1 MRSRKVARH
10 RAERMGRQAGEQHK
24 NQPPRGNISTA
35 VPMFPLEILGENAMK
50 ISKRLATRIIV
61 SCAREYHN
69 NLENRNLLI
78 VYGSTSKPDFFETI
92 FLPSGF
98 LHLTG
103 VRPVSDKIPSSNV
116 FYQKAM
122 NGILNPN
129 DFTMAVNGTTE
140 RKLSVLPW
148 LTKVHLI
155 AKMVGIYNP
164 VRSMRYTDKL
174 VGNTKAFLGFIFQN
188 GFYIP
193 NTALEEDIRN
203 FSLYQPQKVLAIF
216 RKPVDIGQYQ
226 ELCYIAKGADVNT
239 IVLSR
244 NIKRCLKPPMV
255 GATIGDFHARVGIIR
270 ISRPDPGSIVQVNSI
285 HSKAKGEK
293 RDYNG

>member
-1 MRSRKVARH
+1 
-10 RAERMGRQAGEQHK
+10 
-24 NQPPRGNISTA
+24 
-35 VPMFPLEILGENAMK
+35 MK

-61 SCAREYHN
+61 CCAREYHN

-78 VYGSTSKPDFFETI
+78 VYGSPSKPDFFETI
-92 FLPSGF
+92 FLPSNF

-103 VRPVSDKIPSSNV
+103 VRPVSDKILSSSV

-122 NGILNPN
+122 NG
-129 DFTMAVNGTTE
+129 
-140 RKLSVLPW
+140 KLSVLPW

-155 AKMVGIYNP
+155 AKMVGTYNP
-164 VRSMRYTDKL
+164 VRSMQYTDKL

-193 NTALEEDIRN
+193 NTAREGDIRN

-216 RKPVDIGQYQ
+216 RKHVDIGQYQ
-226 ELCYIAKGADVNT
+226 ELCYIAKGLDVNT
-239 IVLSR
+239 IVLPR
-244 NIKRCLKPPMV
+244 NIKRCLKLPTV
-255 GATIGDFHARVGIIR
+255 GATIGDFPTRVEIIR
-270 ISRPDPGSIVQVNSI
+270 ISHTDPGNIVQVNSSY
-285 HSKAKGEK
+285 SKAKGEK

>member
-1 MRSRKVARH
+1 MRSRKVARN
-10 RAERMGRQAGEQHK
+10 RAERMGRRAGEQRK
-24 NQPPRGNISTA
+24 NQPPRGNTSAA
-35 VPMFPLEILGENAMK
+35 VLVFPLEILGENAMK
-50 ISKRLATRIIV
+50 ISKKLATRVIV

-78 VYGSTSKPDFFETI
+78 VFGSPSKPDFFETI
-92 FLPSGF
+92 FLPSNF

-122 NGILNPN
+122 NGILNSN
-129 DFTMAVNGTTE
+129 DFIMAANGTTE

-148 LTKVHLI
+148 LTKVHFI
-155 AKMVGIYNP
+155 AKMVGDYNS
-164 VRSMRYTDKL
+164 VQSMQYTEKL
-174 VGNTKAFLGFIFQN
+174 VGNTAGFLGFIFRN

-203 FSLYQPQKVLAIF
+203 FSLYQPKKVLAIF

-226 ELCYIAKGADVNT
+226 ELYYIAKGMDVNT
-239 IVLSR
+239 IALPG
-244 NIKRCLKPPMV
+244 NIKM
-255 GATIGDFHARVGIIR
+255 
-270 ISRPDPGSIVQVNSI
+270 
-285 HSKAKGEK
+285 
-293 RDYNG
+293 

>member
-140 RKLSVLPW
+140 RKLSVLP
-148 LTKVHLI
+148 
-155 AKMVGIYNP
+155 
-164 VRSMRYTDKL
+164 
-174 VGNTKAFLGFIFQN
+174 
-188 GFYIP
+188 
-193 NTALEEDIRN
+193 
-203 FSLYQPQKVLAIF
+203 
-216 RKPVDIGQYQ
+216 
-226 ELCYIAKGADVNT
+226 
-239 IVLSR
+239 
-244 NIKRCLKPPMV
+244 
-255 GATIGDFHARVGIIR
+255 
-270 ISRPDPGSIVQVNSI
+270 
-285 HSKAKGEK
+285 
-293 RDYNG
+293 

>member
-1 MRSRKVARH
+1 
-10 RAERMGRQAGEQHK
+10 
-24 NQPPRGNISTA
+24 
-35 VPMFPLEILGENAMK
+35 MK

-61 SCAREYHN
+61 CCAREYHN

-78 VYGSTSKPDFFETI
+78 VYGSPSKPDFFETI
-92 FLPSGF
+92 FLPSNF

-103 VRPVSDKIPSSNV
+103 VRSVSDKIPSSNV

-129 DFTMAVNGTTE
+129 DFTMSVNGTTE

-155 AKMVGIYNP
+155 AKMVGTYNP
-164 VRSMRYTDKL
+164 VRSMQYTDKL

-216 RKPVDIGQYQ
+216 RKHVDIGQYQ
-226 ELCYIAKGADVNT
+226 ELCYIAKGLDVNT
-239 IVLSR
+239 IVLPR

-255 GATIGDFHARVGIIR
+255 GATMGEFPTRVEIIR
-270 ISRPDPGSIVQVNSI
+270 ISHPDPGNIVQVNL
-285 HSKAKGEK
+285 SKFKSERRK
-293 RDYNG
+293 T

>member
-1 MRSRKVARH
+1 
-10 RAERMGRQAGEQHK
+10 MGRRAGEQRK

-61 SCAREYHN
+61 CCAREYHN

-78 VYGSTSKPDFFETI
+78 VYGSPSKPDFFETI
-92 FLPSGF
+92 FLPSNF

-103 VRPVSDKIPSSNV
+103 VRPVSDKILSSSV

-129 DFTMAVNGTTE
+129 DFSMAVNGTTE

-155 AKMVGIYNP
+155 AKMVGTYNP
-164 VRSMRYTDKL
+164 VRSMQYTDKL

-193 NTALEEDIRN
+193 NTAREGDIRN

-216 RKPVDIGQYQ
+216 RKHVDIGQYQ
-226 ELCYIAKGADVNT
+226 ELCYIAKGLDVNT
-239 IVLSR
+239 IVLPR
-244 NIKRCLKPPMV
+244 NIKRCLKLPTV
-255 GATIGDFHARVGIIR
+255 GATIGDFPTRVEIIR
-270 ISRPDPGSIVQVNSI
+270 ISHTDPGNIVQVNSSY
-285 HSKAKGEK
+285 SKAKGEK

>member
-1 MRSRKVARH
+1 MRSRKVARN
-10 RAERMGRQAGEQHK
+10 RAERMGGRAGEQRK
-24 NQPPRGNISTA
+24 NQPPRGNTSAA
-35 VPMFPLEILGENAMK
+35 VLVFPLEILGENAMK

-61 SCAREYHN
+61 CCAREYHN

-78 VYGSTSKPDFFETI
+78 VFGSPSKPDFFETI
-92 FLPSGF
+92 FLPSNF

-122 NGILNPN
+122 NGILNSN
-129 DFTMAVNGTTE
+129 DFIMAANGTTE

-148 LTKVHLI
+148 LTKVHFI
-155 AKMVGIYNP
+155 AKMVGDYNP
-164 VRSMRYTDKL
+164 VQSMQYTEKL
-174 VGNTKAFLGFIFQN
+174 VGNTAGFLGFIFRN

-203 FSLYQPQKVLAIF
+203 FSLYQPKKVLAIF

-226 ELCYIAKGADVNT
+226 ELYYIAKGMD
-239 IVLSR
+239 
-244 NIKRCLKPPMV
+244 
-255 GATIGDFHARVGIIR
+255 
-270 ISRPDPGSIVQVNSI
+270 VNSI
-285 HSKAKGEK
+285 ALPGNIKM
-293 RDYNG
+293 